1 MRPGTVP
8 GLHRWLKRPRSRTIY
23 WAMLRASSIR
33 LCLLRLARNESGIA
47 LPTAMLATVAALAL
61 AGAAVTSTV
70 NVQQSSH
77 RDSDSKSA
85 IGVADAGANV
95 ALLRLGRDSGE
106 LAENSCL
113 SGSSPE
119 GNGWCSPV
127 TGEVGGGEYSYQL
140 SEAGIACG
148 ESSGLCVVSTGI
160 AGGVTRRVEVTFT
173 QSSGSGSGEGGGEGG
188 PEGLIGDGDI
198 DIEENADVRVSVGTN
213 GRVYVHNNGN
223 VCGNIR
229 HGVGEPPTDFYDNGT
244 QCSGYTETEENVDLP
259 SVASFMP
266 SDIAENN
273 SNYRLVNCVSENSP
287 EGCEEDTYSGKWK
300 SNVPWNPETRTISTF
315 NNASLTLG
323 GGDYFI
329 CKLELSNNSHLIMAK
344 DALVRI
350 FFDTPENCGL
360 SNGEKQIYISN
371 NANITSTGYQPG
383 EEKYSVPGLYVQGS
397 TSIETTVEWKNNSG
411 TNELFLYAP
420 NSHIELQNNA
430 VFVGT
435 VAGKTIHVANNV
447 VIRQDDGFDLP
458 DDQDPW
464 PENEGPPVYTAQY
477 YVECS
482 GEPTPTPDAGC

>member
-1 MRPGTVP
+1 MAQASALAADLFGV
-8 GLHRWLKRPRSRTIY
+8 TI
-23 WAMLRASSIR
+23 ARSIR
-33 LCLLRLARNESGIA
+33 LRLLPSLRSEQGIA

-61 AGAAVTSTV
+61 AGAAVSSTV

-106 LAENSCL
+106 LAESACL
-113 SGSSPE
+113 SGSAPE

-148 ESSGLCVVSTGI
+148 GASGLCVVSTGI
-160 AGGVTRRVEVTFT
+160 AGSVTRRVEVTFT
-173 QSSGSGSGEGGGEGG
+173 QSGGANSGGGGGGGG
-188 PEGLIGDGDI
+188 PEGLIGDD
-198 DIEENADVRVSVGTN
+198 DIEIENNADVRVSVGTN
-213 GRVYVHNNGN
+213 GKVSVHNNGN

-229 HGVGEPPTDFYDNGT
+229 HGVGEPSTDFHNNGT

-259 SVASFMP
+259 AVSSFMP
-266 SDIAENN
+266 SDIATNN
-273 SNYRLVNCVSENSP
+273 SNYRLVNCVSENNP

-315 NNASLTLG
+315 NNATLTLG
-323 GGDYFI
+323 GGDYFV

-344 DALVRI
+344 DSLVRI
-350 FFDTPENCGL
+350 FFDTPENCGM
-360 SNGEKQIYISN
+360 SSGVKQIYLSN
-371 NANITSTGYQPG
+371 NANITSTGYQPD
-383 EEKYSVPGLYVQGS
+383 EEKFSLPGLYVQGS
-397 TSIETTVEWKNNSG
+397 TSIATTVEWKNNSG
-411 TNELFLYAP
+411 NNELFLYAP

-430 VFVGT
+430 VFVGMI
-435 VAGKTIHVANNV
+435 VGKTIHIENNV
-447 VIRQDDGFDLP
+447 VVKQDDGFELP
-458 DDQDPW
+458 EEQDPFK
-464 PENEGPPVYTAQY
+464 EEEGPPVYTAQY

-482 GEPTPTPDAGC
+482 GEATPAPNSGC